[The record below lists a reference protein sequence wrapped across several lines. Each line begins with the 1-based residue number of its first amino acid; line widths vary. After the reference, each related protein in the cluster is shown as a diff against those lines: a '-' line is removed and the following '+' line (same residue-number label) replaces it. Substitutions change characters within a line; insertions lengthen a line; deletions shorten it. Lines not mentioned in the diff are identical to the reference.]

1 MPVPS
6 GRNIVIGISRDTP
19 VRLRATE
26 ICEHKGIGHPDTITD
41 AVCEA
46 ASRALSQAY
55 LDATGAIQHHNVDKG
70 LLVAGQSAP
79 RFGGGE
85 WRHPIRLIVCGRATP
100 LPHQVDPAELA
111 AAAARHYLERHLH
124 CDPGHFE
131 IETAI
136 RPGSASLNQV
146 YRRARQVALANDT
159 SFGVGYAPYSPLEQ
173 AVLKLADS
181 LKSTGLRSCFP
192 AIGDDFK
199 IMGVRSGS
207 EWRFT
212 VALAFIDRYV
222 DSVAHYFALK
232 REICDVL
239 GSALDQPAQIALNT
253 LDDPDAREESG
264 LYLTV
269 SGLSAEMGDDG
280 QVGRGNRANGLITP
294 CRPMSL
300 EATAGKNPAAHVGK
314 LYNVLARLMAEDI
327 AREMSGAVDVHVRL
341 VSTIGHP
348 VDQPQL
354 AEVELL
360 GISDMALAQRA
371 RLHDI
376 VDHWLDRS
384 DQVVTMILQE
394 QVRLF

>member
-1 MPVPS
+1 MPAPS
-6 GRNIVIGISRDTP
+6 GRNIVVSLSRDTP
-19 VRLRATE
+19 VRLRDTE
-26 ICEHKGIGHPDTITD
+26 ICEHKGTGHPDTITD

-46 ASRALSQAY
+46 ASRALSLAY
-55 LDATGAIQHHNVDKG
+55 LDATGTIQHHNLDKG
-70 LLVAGQSAP
+70 LLIAGQSAP
-79 RFGGGE
+79 RFGGGD
-85 WRHPIRLIVCGRATP
+85 WLHPIRLIVCGRATP
-100 LPHQVDPAELA
+100 LPNRIDPAALA
-111 AAAARHYLERHLH
+111 VAAARHYLERHLR
-124 CDPGHFE
+124 CDPNRFD

-136 RPGSASLNQV
+136 RPGSASLQQV
-146 YRRARQVALANDT
+146 YSRARQVALANDT

-173 AVLKLADS
+173 AVLTLADC
-181 LKSTGLRSCFP
+181 LTSTECRARFP

-232 REICDVL
+232 REICDAL
-239 GSALDQPAQIALNT
+239 GRALDRPVQIALNT

-341 VSTIGHP
+341 VSTIGRP

-360 GISDMALAQRA
+360 GVSDVALAQRA